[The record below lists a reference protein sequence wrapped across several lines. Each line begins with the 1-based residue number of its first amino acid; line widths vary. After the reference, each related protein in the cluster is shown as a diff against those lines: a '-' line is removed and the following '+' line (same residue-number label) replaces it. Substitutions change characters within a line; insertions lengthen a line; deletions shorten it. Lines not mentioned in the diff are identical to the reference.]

1 MELETLVVNQRNVN
15 RIFPLFSFS
24 FSLHSQP
31 RVPLNHHPPESLTI
45 SFLSFHPVQLFI
57 TPKIPS
63 RTNFSHPVNPV
74 PSNYNACDACFNHQK
89 KNTILLLPEPSL
101 SPFSVACV
109 KELGLGTGRRSAGPQ
124 GSTPRLSRGHS
135 TNRSG
140 KTEQRSLSWNPRP
153 NTILGYSQ
161 TLSFYLCVISCFI
174 DFVLC

>member
-1 MELETLVVNQRNVN
+1 MLIEYFLYSLS
-15 RIFPLFSFS
+15 LFHTQSTPS
-24 FSLHSQP
+24 SIKSP
-31 RVPLNHHPPESLTI
+31 PPESLTI

-63 RTNFSHPVNPV
+63 RINYSHPVNPV

-101 SPFSVACV
+101 SPLSVAYV